1 VSRIVFA
8 WELGSS
14 LGHVSL
20 LLPFA
25 QKLSQQG
32 HDVILVL
39 RELQNVQNLPV
50 GNLHVL
56 QAPLWIY
63 PPTGLSE
70 PPLNYS
76 EILMRYGYLDAEGLG
91 GLVSAWRSLFSLHAS
106 DAIVADHSPTALL
119 AARSMGL
126 PATTLGSGFYY
137 PPRQTPMLNMRPWL
151 NVPPE
156 RLEHSDM
163 AVLKSMNTVL
173 ASYQAQPLGAVN
185 ELFENSENFL
195 CTFAELDHYSQR
207 EPTQYWGA
215 CYNLEMGQNI
225 DWPEGGEK
233 RVFAYLDPQNRD
245 FSKVLDAIRGLGLRA
260 IVCAPGI
267 PDNLRDQFAT
277 SRIIL
282 SGKPFRLKELMRD
295 CDLVIGNAGHALTA
309 GMLMAGVPL
318 LLLPT
323 HLERFLLATRIASLG
338 AGIAVNPEAPPPDFM
353 SIIHS
358 LLTIPEY
365 REKASHFAR
374 KYANFSQEEQQ
385 DTIVARIEKI
395 AAAKQ
400 VHA

>member
-1 VSRIVFA
+1 
-8 WELGSS
+8 
-14 LGHVSL
+14 
-20 LLPFA
+20 
-25 QKLSQQG
+25 
-32 HDVILVL
+32 
-39 RELQNVQNLPV
+39 
-50 GNLHVL
+50 
-56 QAPLWIY
+56 
-63 PPTGLSE
+63 
-70 PPLNYS
+70 
-76 EILMRYGYLDAEGLG
+76 
-91 GLVSAWRSLFSLHAS
+91 
-106 DAIVADHSPTALL
+106 
-119 AARSMGL
+119 
-126 PATTLGSGFYY
+126 
-137 PPRQTPMLNMRPWL
+137 
-151 NVPPE
+151 
-156 RLEHSDM
+156 
-163 AVLKSMNTVL
+163 
-173 ASYQAQPLGAVN
+173 
-185 ELFENSENFL
+185 
-195 CTFAELDHYSQR
+195 
-207 EPTQYWGA
+207 
-215 CYNLEMGQNI
+215 MGQNI